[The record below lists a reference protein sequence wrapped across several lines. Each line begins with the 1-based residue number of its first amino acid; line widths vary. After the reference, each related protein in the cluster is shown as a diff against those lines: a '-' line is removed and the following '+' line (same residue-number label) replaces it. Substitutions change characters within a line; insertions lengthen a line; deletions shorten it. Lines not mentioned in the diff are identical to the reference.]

1 MNAIKYL
8 EKRSM
13 MCNMNTCHVCPLG
26 KIASQHMTSCK
37 FFEELH
43 PEQAIETVANYLL
56 DSNEFKFRAMWSYL
70 SEHPEADKNDAIRQL
85 GDDPYKIKNACYA
98 CNEVNGNCSL
108 CPLPERVCA
117 GKDSLYSHWLH
128 TSDSQVSSE
137 LAKIISA
144 SEWEVRGNND

>member
-8 EKRSM
+8 AKRGVMCSM
-13 MCNMNTCHVCPLG
+13 NSCDVCPLG
-26 KIASQHMTSCK
+26 KIASQHRTGCK
-37 FFEELH
+37 KFEELY
-43 PEQAIETVANYLL
+43 PEKAIEIVVNNPLN
-56 DSNEFKFRAMWSYL
+56 SNEAKFRAMWSYL
-70 SEHPEADKNDAIRQL
+70 SGHPEADKFDAIRHL
-85 GDDPYKIKNACYA
+85 GDNPYEIKNVCYA

-117 GKDSLYSHWLH
+117 GRDSLYSHWLH
-128 TSDSQVSSE
+128 ATDSQVLSE

>member
-8 EKRSM
+8 EKRSI
-13 MCNMNTCHVCPLG
+13 MCSVNSCDVCPLG
-26 KIASQHMTSCK
+26 KIASQHTTGCK
-37 FFEELH
+37 NFEELH
-43 PEQAIETVANYLL
+43 PEQAIETVANYLIN
-56 DSNEFKFRAMWSYL
+56 SNEFKFRAMWSYL
-70 SEHPEADKNDAIRQL
+70 CAHPEADKDDAIRRL
-85 GDDPYKIKNACYA
+85 GDDPDKIINSCYA
-98 CNEVNGNCSL
+98 CQEVNGTCSI

-128 TSDSQVSSE
+128 TSDSHVLSQ